1 MKRSLIQILPTLP
14 LLLLLHAC
22 ASNQV
27 IVDTKGVDMS
37 RYEQDRR
44 ECEAYVEQLAS
55 GGQIAKSAGLG
66 AAIGAVVGGAAGAI
80 FGDSTA
86 AARGAAVGGVTGG
99 AQGGV
104 TGVVKGE
111 NDKEQVLRNCLAGRG
126 YRVLN

>member
-1 MKRSLIQILPTLP
+1 MKLLYVTLGMALIGVSG
-14 LLLLLHAC
+14 C
-22 ASNQV
+22 ANNQV
-27 IVDTKGVDMS
+27 IVDTKGVDMT

-44 ECEAYVEQLAS
+44 ECEGYVEQVS
-55 GGQIAKSAGLG
+55 TGGNIAKSAGLG
-66 AAIGAVVGGAAGAI
+66 TVIGAVVGGAAGAI

-111 NDKEQVLRNCLAGRG
+111 NDKEQVLRNCLSGRG

>member
-1 MKRSLIQILPTLP
+1 MKVLYVALCTAV
-14 LLLLLHAC
+14 AC
-22 ASNQV
+22 LSGCANNQV
-27 IVDTKGVDMS
+27 IVDTKGVDMT

-44 ECEAYVEQLAS
+44 ECEGYVEQVSS
-55 GGQIAKSAGLG
+55 GGTIAKSAGLG

-111 NDKEQVLRNCLAGRG
+111 NDKEQVLRNCLSGRG